1 MAWIA
6 AIISGIA
13 GGSAASNQ
21 QKAAKKA
28 NRQSGILDSQGYANA
43 LNSLK
48 DYQGIGKEGALSLAQ
63 LMGLKGYRTPEE
75 QALTEHLMS
84 KPGAP
89 GKADWKDKADW
100 FTKAITGHPAY
111 ESDQP
116 TGKAY
121 GSATGFTGAAGF
133 KDMSDSSRYAGAVNL
148 SGLGGLTDLAFRAGA
163 RGKKKAAARA
173 AAANATA
180 DANHRNSLAAW
191 EAKKSELEQKANAS
205 LVNYDPTAALRNTP
219 GYQFR
224 YDTGLNT
231 VMNQQ
236 TGRQLSGRAA
246 KELERYG
253 QGFASNEFGNE
264 FNRRLALATGGQ
276 SAATTAGNWSIGQG
290 GNAANL
296 ALQSGNIDSQ
306 YYNDLN
312 NVVQQGL
319 GNYLTYRNRNQR
331 RTPYSSSYQNYPQGN
346 PDIAETYMYP
356 E

>member
-6 AIISGIA
+6 AIISAIA
-13 GGSAASNQ
+13 GGAAASNQ

-75 QALTEHLMS
+75 QELTQFLSS
-84 KPGAP
+84 KPSLGSPLP
-89 GKADWKDKADW
+89 GIKKSKEEELA
-100 FTKAITGHPAY
+100 GY
-111 ESDQP
+111 SL
-116 TGKAY
+116 
-121 GSATGFTGAAGF
+121 SART
-133 KDMSDSSRYAGAVNL
+133 
-148 SGLGGLTDLAFRAGA
+148 LGGTDYDWLGGGGA
-163 RGKKKAAARA
+163 MTISKGKKRRGREAALQAAAQEA
-173 AAANATA
+173 AY
-180 DANHRNSLAAW
+180 RNSLAAW
-191 EAKKSELEQKANAS
+191 EAKKAELEQKANAS

-219 GYQFR
+219 VYQFR

-264 FNRRLALATGGQ
+264 FNRRLALATGVQ

-331 RTPYSSSYQNYPQGN
+331 RTPYSSSY
-346 PDIAETYMYP
+346 
-356 E
+356 